1 MWAYGVTKK
10 SVDEVSKL
18 KLVDRIPS
26 KSVRKLDIPIPVI
39 NDDEV
44 LIKVKASALNFNSIW
59 SSLSHPIS
67 SFQLI
72 VISPAF

>member
-18 KLVDRIPS
+18 KLSERKPS
-26 KSVRKLDIPIPVI
+26 EGVLKMDVPIPEI
-39 NDDEV
+39 NNDEV

-59 SSLSHPIS
+59 SSL
-67 SFQLI
+67 I
-72 VISPAF
+72 VASLSASVSLYLSL